1 MIRHG
6 VTRRSWLL
14 DLPDLSTLKFFS
26 EAKLI
31 LFKVMILESG
41 ETRWLGIGAVFEYYG
56 TDYMPGWKEGTVGF
70 HTDDRKIF
78 DAQHCSGG
86 KKTIGL

>member
-6 VTRRSWLL
+6 VTRRSWLV

-41 ETRWLGIGAVFEYYG
+41 ETRWLGIGAVFAYYG
-56 TDYMPGWKEGTVGF
+56 TDYMPGWEEGTVGF
-70 HTDDRKIF
+70 LTDDSKIF
-78 DAQHCSGG
+78 DAQHCFEG

>member
-14 DLPDLSTLKFFS
+14 DLPDLSTLKFCS
-26 EAKLI
+26 EAKLF

-41 ETRWLGIGAVFEYYG
+41 ETRWLGVGVVFDHYG
-56 TDYMPGWKEGTVGF
+56 TDEMPGWKKGTVGF
-70 HTDDRKIF
+70 HTDESKIF
-78 DAQHCSGG
+78 DAEHCYSG

>member
-1 MIRHG
+1 M
-6 VTRRSWLL
+6 L
-14 DLPDLSTLKFFS
+14 DLPDLSTLTFCS
-26 EAKLI
+26 EAKLF

-41 ETRWLGIGAVFEYYG
+41 ETRWLGMGVVFDDYG
-56 TDYMPGWKEGTVGF
+56 TYLMPGWRRGTVGY

-78 DAQHCSGG
+78 DKKHNSEG